1 MVYRPN
7 NNLPADYNL
16 TILVDILNRLDS
28 LLANSLPANNLP
40 ADSLL
45 ASGLPVNGLPAN

>member
-28 LLANSLPANNLP
+28 LLANSLPAN
-40 ADSLL
+40 SLL